1 MSANQYFEL
10 MLSNIEEKKYKLSDF
25 DDETLF
31 FNIFYCYNF
40 IRWLSPYFK
49 WGERAI
55 LRLKSNIRKKWPEN
69 DSLTDVEY
77 FIHLIEEQN
86 KAIDPNEYFF
96 NSESYLM
103 KFMFLKPVMDV
114 SANDFNNNNNNN
126 NKIVLKRK
134 PIR

>member
-1 MSANQYFEL
+1 MKK
-10 MLSNIEEKKYKLSDF
+10 KKYKLSDF

-49 WGERAI
+49 WGERA
-55 LRLKSNIRKKWPEN
+55 SKWPEN
-69 DSLTDVEY
+69 DSLTDVEC
-77 FIHLIEEQN
+77 FINLIEEQN

-114 SANDFNNNNNNN
+114 SANDFNNNNN
-126 NKIVLKRK
+126 KIVLKRK

>member
-31 FNIFYCYNF
+31 SNIFYCYNF

-114 SANDFNNNNNNN
+114 LANDFNNDN